1 MNSGQIYYAIT
12 GPRGFLKLAG
22 EIRYPL
28 AASLNQAVNTLL
40 AAPEIQ
46 GVVVDLQ
53 ETDFIDSTCL
63 GLLARVATPKPR
75 TQRERPVIVSTHAD
89 INQLLETMGFD
100 HAFVR
105 LQSAGVTATDFGRT
119 TEPAGTSAGPDR
131 QLILDAH
138 RVRCDLNEKN
148 RQLFRNVIELLDG
161 GNGDS
166 K

>member
-12 GPRGFLKLAG
+12 GQRGFLKLAG

-63 GLLARVATPKPR
+63 GLLARVATQKPR
-75 TQRERPVIVSTHAD
+75 TQR
-89 INQLLETMGFD
+89 
-100 HAFVR
+100 
-105 LQSAGVTATDFGRT
+105 
-119 TEPAGTSAGPDR
+119 
-131 QLILDAH
+131 
-138 RVRCDLNEKN
+138 
-148 RQLFRNVIELLDG
+148 
-161 GNGDS
+161 
-166 K
+166 